1 MKIVFPWRPALR
13 LLERVVRD
21 RVRYRG
27 RGERLA
33 DDASYPTDQGH
44 DYEGCPQMVYAQRG
58 PGGFAAGE
66 VIWTWVA
73 YEEDRSQGKDRP
85 VLLIGQD
92 AGWLLGLPATSKD
105 HDRDAAQEAREG
117 RFWFDIGSG
126 NWDPKGRESEV
137 RLDRIVRVDPS
148 RVRRAAGQVQ
158 RQVFDHV
165 VAQVEQHWH
174 R

>member
-73 YEEDRSQGKDRP
+73 YEEDRSQGKDRT
-85 VLLIGQD
+85 VLLIGLD

-105 HDRDAAQEAREG
+105 HDRDEAQEAAAGRYWMDIGAGAWDREG
-117 RFWFDIGSG
+117 R
-126 NWDPKGRESEV
+126 PSEV
-137 RLDRIVRVDPS
+137 RLNRLVLIPAAD
-148 RVRRAAGQVQ
+148 VRREGAALAPELYAAVIAAHA
-158 RQVFDHV
+158 RF
-165 VAQVEQHWH
+165 A
-174 R
+174 

>member
-73 YEEDRSQGKDRP
+73 YEEDRVVDARIGKHPGALVLDDDGGDAQRARNVDAPVTRQRQLGKDFACTP
-85 VLLIGQD
+85 DHGFF
-92 AGWLLGLPATSKD
+92 GLPPVP
-105 HDRDAAQEAREG
+105 G
-117 RFWFDIGSG
+117 PG
-126 NWDPKGRESEV
+126 KGE
-137 RLDRIVRVDPS
+137 DTQP
-148 RVRRAAGQVQ
+148 Q
-158 RQVFDHV
+158 RQ
-165 VAQVEQHWH
+165 
-174 R
+174 